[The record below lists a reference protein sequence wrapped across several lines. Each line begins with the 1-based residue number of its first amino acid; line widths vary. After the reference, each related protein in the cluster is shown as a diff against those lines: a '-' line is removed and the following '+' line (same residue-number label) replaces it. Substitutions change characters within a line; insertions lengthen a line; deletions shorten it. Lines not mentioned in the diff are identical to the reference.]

1 MHIMESPVEGVKRD
15 FAGLELDTD
24 KVLLHSAN
32 KQKIM
37 PPYLGELP
45 DDLKDGGDAFITV
58 VITNSLYARV
68 ALVIKSG
75 RKKHNFPVEAT
86 TQKIEPLLFWL
97 LFCQKPSEETRF
109 YTNWGCGLSKHAL
122 GFYQGCFSYWQR
134 LIAKGLGVD
143 DLIRQIPSNQLD
155 FLAQFIDELRETA

>member
-1 MHIMESPVEGVKRD
+1 MHIMESPVEGIKRD

-37 PPYLGELP
+37 LPYLGELP

-86 TQKIEPLLFWL
+86 TQEIEHLLFWL
-97 LFCQKPSEETRF
+97 LFCQKPGEETRF

-134 LIAKGLGVD
+134 FVVKGLGVD
-143 DLIRQIPSNQLD
+143 GLIR
-155 FLAQFIDELRETA
+155 

>member
-1 MHIMESPVEGVKRD
+1 MHIMESPVEGVRGD
-15 FAGLELDTD
+15 FAGLELDAD

-37 PPYLGELP
+37 LPYLGELP
-45 DDLKDGGDAFITV
+45 DDLKDGGDAFISV

-75 RKKHNFPVEAT
+75 RKKRNFPVEAT
-86 TQKIEPLLFWL
+86 MQEIEHILLGL
-97 LFCQKPSEETRF
+97 LFCQKPGEETRF

-122 GFYQGCFSYWQR
+122 GFYQGCFSYWHR
-134 LIAKGLGVD
+134 FVVKGLCVD
-143 DLIRQIPSNQLD
+143 DLIRQLSSNQLD
-155 FLAQFIDELRETA
+155 FLAQFIDDLRKTA

>member
-15 FAGLELDTD
+15 FAGLELDTN

-37 PPYLGELP
+37 LPYLGELP
-45 DDLKDGGDAFITV
+45 DDLKGNGDTFISV

-75 RKKHNFPVEAT
+75 RKKRNFPVEAT
-86 TQKIEPLLFWL
+86 TQEIEHLLFWL
-97 LFCQKPSEETRF
+97 LFCQKPGEETRF
-109 YTNWGCGLSKHAL
+109 YTNWDCGLSRHAL
-122 GFYQGCFSYWQR
+122 GYYQGCFSYWHR
-134 LIAKGLGVD
+134 FVVKGLCVD
-143 DLIRQIPSNQLD
+143 DLIRQIP
-155 FLAQFIDELRETA
+155 DEALQYVIRYINEYQKSA